1 MSKTTVNWGILSTA
15 RIAHTFAKD
24 IAHCE
29 SAKLVAVGSRHLD
42 SAQEFAAAHGIP
54 YAYSSYDNLLNDPN
68 IDAIYIATPHSLHAE
83 NAIAALKAGKHVL
96 CEKPATTSPEELER
110 IISVAKTEDR
120 FFMEA
125 MWTYFLPAITTAL
138 EWVNGGRIGKLLNVK
153 ASFGFTM
160 PYSATSR
167 EYDRELGGGCLL
179 DMGIYPIA
187 LDALFNA
194 ADTQPILLHSDIAPN
209 GADNDVLWM
218 YRYNEVV
225 SVLHCSFKS
234 NLGNDALII
243 GTEGTIKIPDFWRAT
258 ECILYKGLE
267 EEAHFL
273 DERKGSGFEFEI
285 SHACEH
291 ILNGTYESDVM
302 PFSVSRRFQER
313 LRGVSK
319 NIKRCN

>member
-1 MSKTTVNWGILSTA
+1 MSKTTVNWGVLSTA

-24 IAHCE
+24 IAYCE

-54 YAYSSYDNLLNDPN
+54 HAYGSYEDLLNDPT
-68 IDAIYIATPHSLHAE
+68 IDAIYIATPHTLHAD

-125 MWTYFLPAITTAL
+125 MWTYFLPAINEAL
-138 EWVNGGRIGKLLNVK
+138 AWVNAGRIGKLLHVK

-167 EYDRELGGGCLL
+167 EYARELGGGCLL

-187 LDALFNA
+187 LDALFNTDDA
-194 ADTQPILLHSDIAPN
+194 PSVVLNSDVAPN

-225 SVLHCSFKS
+225 SVLHSSFKS
-234 NLGNDALII
+234 NLGNDALLI
-243 GTEGTIKIPDFWRAT
+243 GTEGTIKIPDFWKAT

-267 EEAHFL
+267 VEAHFS

-291 ILNGTYESDVM
+291 ILNKTHESDVA
-302 PFSVSRRFQER
+302 
-313 LRGVSK
+313 
-319 NIKRCN
+319 

>member
-42 SAQEFAAAHGIP
+42 NAQEFAAAHGIP
-54 YAYSSYDNLLNDPN
+54 HAYGSYEDLLNDPH
-68 IDAIYIATPHSLHAE
+68 IDAIYIATPHTLHAD

-125 MWTYFLPAITTAL
+125 MWTYFLPAINKAL
-138 EWVNGGRIGKLLNVK
+138 EWVNAGQIGKLLHVK

-167 EYDRELGGGCLL
+167 EYARELGGGCLL

-187 LDALFNA
+187 LDALFNTDDA
-194 ADTQPILLHSDIAPN
+194 PPVVLNSDVAPN

-225 SVLHCSFKS
+225 SVLHSSFKS
-234 NLGNDALII
+234 NLGNDALLI
-243 GTEGTIKIPDFWRAT
+243 GTEGTIKIPDFWMAST
-258 ECILYKGLE
+258 CTLFKGLE
-267 EEAHFL
+267 EEAHFS
-273 DERKGSGFEFEI
+273 DERRGSGFEFEI

-291 ILNGTYESDVM
+291 ILSKTHESDVM

-313 LRGVSK
+313 LRGVSE
-319 NIKRCN
+319 NIKR

>member
-24 IAHCE
+24 IAYCE

-54 YAYSSYDNLLNDPN
+54 HAYGSYEDLLNDPH
-68 IDAIYIATPHSLHAE
+68 IDAIYIATPHTLHAD

-96 CEKPATTSPEELER
+96 CEKPATTSLEELER

-125 MWTYFLPAITTAL
+125 MWTYFLPAINEAL
-138 EWVNGGRIGKLLNVK
+138 AWVNAGRIGKLLHVK

-167 EYDRELGGGCLL
+167 EYARELGGGCLL

-187 LDALFNA
+187 LDALFNTD
-194 ADTQPILLHSDIAPN
+194 DTYPAVLHSDVAPN

-225 SVLHCSFKS
+225 SLLHSSFKS
-234 NLGNDALII
+234 NLGNDALLM
-243 GTEGTIKIPDFWRAT
+243 GTEGTIKIPDFWKAT

-267 EEAHFL
+267 VEAHFS

-285 SHACEH
+285 SHASEH
-291 ILNGTYESDVM
+291 ILSKTHESDVM

-313 LRGVSK
+313 LRGVSE
-319 NIKRCN
+319 NMKR